1 MHKMVLEAYKEA
13 AAAIC
18 PQCRRGNPVYGGS
31 GWFHEVDRGFSV
43 VCSAA
48 AIHDLIAHHTQQPT
62 GKVNKHARRVAIYRF
77 IIEFDRTYNL
87 SPSYREI
94 MAATGIPST
103 SVVRYHLNEMVKMGL
118 IYYAPTYTRALRLVR
133 PLRHD
138 YAGDLMEPESPL
150 QPCGHPLWAVSS
162 ADEGTAHCW
171 VCELVERVGQVEVNR
186 LAEFYC
192 DGWRGRA

>member
-13 AAAIC
+13 AGAIC
-18 PQCRRGNPVYGGS
+18 LQCRRGNPASDAGN
-31 GWFHEVDRGFSV
+31 GWSHEIRNGFFV
-43 VCSAA
+43 MCNAA
-48 AIHDLIAHHTQQPT
+48 AIHDLVAQQTKQPT

-103 SVVRYHLNEMVKMGL
+103 SVVKYHLNEMVKMGL
-118 IYYAPTYTRALRLVR
+118 IYHAPTYTRALRLVR

-138 YAGDLMEPESPL
+138 YAGDLIEPESPL
-150 QPCGHPLWAVSS
+150 QPCGHPAWAVSS
-162 ADEGTAHCW
+162 ADEGQCW

-192 DGWRGRA
+192 DEWRGRA